1 MANWQILKAAIADVI
16 KTNGNQEITGQ
27 VLQNVLNNIISNLGA
42 NATFAGIAIPSTNPG
57 TPDQNVFWIASTNGT
72 YSNFNAIEVNDE
84 VVIFTNKTGSWV
96 KQSTGIALSQSLKD
110 IGKKAAIAID
120 YKADNRTTRLQVL
133 KSSRKTGKIISYRNS
148 TSGEITVEMYIGTS
162 MDDQYWQDD
171 LFWAN
176 IFPSTKLPFINV
188 TFITNK
194 TYSSP
199 DKAVN
204 ALPNTYYK
212 KEGLIFS
219 FKDNNR
225 YRSYLYLGQ
234 INNVKS
240 YIPID
245 NYCFE
250 TLVYNT
256 NAVNTRYQVD
266 LIARKQGFTITYND
280 GTNQIIETYIG
291 TLYDNSNWGKD
302 YNWQRLLTYKD
313 FDEILANSVN
323 IYNTIAEFSIN
334 KVYGDLILSN
344 KTIDNAGNVISGTG
358 YTIEAIEI
366 PKNKKFIY
374 TNAYSLFFYS
384 GTKDNL
390 TFLSKITS
398 ITSSG
403 ADIRIKEIP
412 EGATYVK
419 GWNNRERDFY
429 YLSFEEN
436 FIPVEFGIAEIPK
449 IDYNKNLITENN
461 LIKGYNNVNGSL
473 QANESYNTTRF
484 IPIDSNVKSI
494 FSNAY
499 SVGTYGKDGAWIKY
513 TGSMT
518 NTFRE
523 IKIDNTPKFLV
534 LSFST
539 SVNPFASIFYFPCN
553 NVDEIVNEAL
563 NRDRVIELA
572 FKGKKF
578 CSFGDSIV
586 ELSSWQKYIWK
597 YFRMADHYIRGIGG
611 SKVTSVNPQTKK
623 VNEDGYYN
631 ASNLDSGTI
640 TISDYMCGDERVNTI
655 PLDTDVLCV
664 YASANDITASVEMGT
679 LDDGD
684 ESHFMYAYGLMV
696 RKIVKRLPKAK
707 IFLCT
712 PHNFYNSYSDADFPY
727 KNNKELTI
735 LDYCKAI
742 KDIGAIYGIPV
753 IDVNALSTISTLTIT
768 KDLVDQVH
776 PAPTGGKKIANVVIS
791 EMIRYV
797 RMSLI
802 EPVIEDV
809 YH

>member
-1 MANWQILKAAIADVI
+1 MAKWSILKAAIAESI
-16 KTNGNQEITGQ
+16 KNNSNQEITGQ
-27 VLQNVLNNIISNLGA
+27 VLQNVLNNIVSSVGENS
-42 NATFAGIAIPSTNPG
+42 TFAGIATPTTNPG
-57 TPDQNVFWIASTNGT
+57 VPDGNVFYLATEAGT
-72 YSNFNAIEVNDE
+72 YSNFNGIEIASGE
-84 VVIFTNKTGSWV
+84 VVILEWRERWTKKVTGFATQQHFSE
-96 KQSTGIALSQSLKD
+96 LD
-110 IGKKAAIAID
+110 KKSAFAID
-120 YKADNRTTRLQVL
+120 YKADNHTTRLQVL
-133 KSSRKTGKIISYRNS
+133 KSSRKTGKIISYRNP
-148 TSGEITVEMYIGTS
+148 TSGELTVEMYIGTS

-204 ALPNTYYK
+204 ALPNTYYT

-219 FKDNNR
+219 FKDNNNR

-234 INNVKS
+234 INNSKS

-256 NAVNTRYQVD
+256 SVVNTRFQVD

-344 KTIDNAGNVISGTG
+344 KTIDGSGNIVNGNG
-358 YTIEAIEI
+358 VLIEKIDI
-366 PKNKKFIY
+366 PVGKEYVY
-374 TNAYSLFFYS
+374 TNAYSVSFYRDDD
-384 GTKDNL
+384 TL
-390 TFLSKITS
+390 LSTINM
-398 ITSSG
+398 G
-403 ADIRIKEIP
+403 APTGKNISKREIP
-412 EGATYVK
+412 SEASYCRA
-419 GWNNRERDFY
+419 WNNSARDFY

-499 SVGTYGKDGAWIKY
+499 SVGTYGEDGVWIKY
-513 TGSMT
+513 TGSQA

-523 IKIDNTPKFLV
+523 IKIDNTPKYLV
-534 LSFST
+534 LNFST
-539 SVNPFASIFYFPCN
+539 SVNPFAFIFYFPCN

-631 ASNLDSGTI
+631 ASNPDSGTI

-797 RMSLI
+797 SMSLI